1 VGRLDLWATGS
12 WARQRTLKGP
22 GGPIWAFAWSPDG
35 TSLVSMGDETDL
47 LLWNAR
53 TGQVTRTLTGLGGPP
68 TAVGWSP
75 DGRLVA
81 GVTTDQ
87 VLALWNPATGAV
99 VQRYQPGL
107 PLYAAAFAPDSRTL
121 AVGGGDDTGG
131 RTAIWRIA
139 P

>member
-1 VGRLDLWATGS
+1 VGRLDLWETGS
-12 WARQRTLKGP
+12 WARRRTLKGP
-22 GGPIWAFAWSPDG
+22 SDPIWAFAWSPDS
-35 TSLVSMGDETDL
+35 TAILSLGDNNQV

-53 TGQVTRTLTGLGGPP
+53 TGAITRTLEGLGGPG
-68 TAVGWSP
+68 TAVAWSP

-87 VLALWNPATGAV
+87 ALVLWNPATGAV

-107 PLYAAAFAPDSRTL
+107 ALYAAAFAPDSRTL
-121 AVGGGDDTGG
+121 AVGGGDDAGG
-131 RTAIWRIA
+131 RTLMWRVA